1 MPLGLATASSCNI
14 CGLPGGN
21 RTSFGFRLF
30 WVPRNVSPNF
40 DVRLNVRCVVSC
52 SVMRGLVLMFG
63 WMCEVGY
70 ARFGFDIRLDVRGLL
85 SCSVM
90 RGLVLMFGW
99 MCEVCFDVRLNVR
112 CVVSCSVECAM
123 CSFMFGYARFGFDVR
138 LDVRGL
144 F

>member
-1 MPLGLATASSCNI
+1 MLHSCVLPWLHVRLDVRGLRMPLGLATASSCNI

-30 WVPRNVSPNF
+30 WVPRNVSSNF

-52 SVMRGLVLMFG
+52 SVMRGLVLIFG
-63 WMCEVGY
+63 WMCEV
-70 ARFGFDIRLDVRGLL
+70 
-85 SCSVM
+85 
-90 RGLVLMFGW
+90 
-99 MCEVCFDVRLNVR
+99 
-112 CVVSCSVECAM
+112 
-123 CSFMFGYARFGFDVR
+123 GYARFGFDVR